1 MKNSIICGVSFLAG
15 AIVGSYATYKYI
27 KDKYEEIAQGEIN
40 SIKEAYKRK
49 IGENDNISDE
59 KSTEKVN
66 EVNSVKDHERIKDSI
81 IYDNIIKKNEYTHY
95 SDISK
100 RDECCKDFDLPY
112 IISPNDYG
120 ELDEYET
127 ISLTYYSDNVLTDED
142 DTIIPNPEEFVG
154 RGFETH
160 FGEYEDDAVYVRNSE
175 RKIDFEILKDF
186 RTYTEVVK
194 EKPHLEV

>member
-1 MKNSIICGVSFLAG
+1 MKNSIICGISFLAG
-15 AIVGSYATYKYI
+15 AVVGAYVTYKYI
-27 KDKYEEIAQGEIN
+27 KDKYEEIAQEEIN

-59 KSTEKVN
+59 KTTEKSTEKVN
-66 EVNSVKDHERIKDSI
+66 KVDYVD
-81 IYDNIIKKNEYTHY
+81 IIKKNGYADY

-100 RDECCKDFDLPY
+100 ESECKDTDLPY
-112 IISPNDYG
+112 VISPNDYG

-142 DTIIPNPEEFVG
+142 DTIIPNPEELVG

-160 FGEYEDDAVYVRNSE
+160 FGEYEDDAVYVRNND

-186 RTYTEVVK
+186 RMYTEVVK
-194 EKPHLEV
+194 EKPHSEV